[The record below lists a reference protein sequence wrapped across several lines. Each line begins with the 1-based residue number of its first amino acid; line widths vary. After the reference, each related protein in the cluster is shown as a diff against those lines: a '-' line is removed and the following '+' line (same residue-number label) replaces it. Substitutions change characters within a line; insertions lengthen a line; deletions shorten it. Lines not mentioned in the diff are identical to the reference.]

1 MHHINSP
8 LQKHYYKH
16 HFKVLYSQHY
26 HQHRY
31 EAHPEEEH
39 VKPIE

>member
-31 EAHPEEEH
+31 EAHPEKEH

>member
-1 MHHINSP
+1 MHHINSA